1 MPGESLEMK
10 YLTPAQ
16 REKLP
21 YALKQ
26 GIIKSKMRKMKGGMT
41 KPKMKMKMKM
51 MDMKMK

>member
-1 MPGESLEMK
+1 MPSESMEMK

-26 GIIKSKMRKMKGGMT
+26 AIIKSKMRGGKKKSKMT
-41 KPKMKMKMKM
+41 MKMK
-51 MDMKMK
+51 